1 MENGNSS
8 DQSVRAALRFNSSE
22 ALSYVIEDVLVKPSV
37 HREFAARGLYLYL
50 YTEKPVGIDLP
61 DTKNLGAML
70 NGHDPLENYNAG
82 IAQSHKGHDLYRHNY
97 PLSSR
102 KIGAAEYSGSTKGLS
117 LMFRLAIGDYEK
129 KTLLAP
135 PFNNANAS
143 AMYVTAEIDERL
155 LIPGLD
161 RVEGA
166 HRLGEALGMGHKM
179 IQERGYLPD
188 SYYVTKPTAIII
200 PPHYP
205 PSQAK

>member
-1 MENGNSS
+1 MKNGNSFES
-8 DQSVRAALRFNSSE
+8 HSRAALRFNSSE
-22 ALSYVIEDVLVKPSV
+22 SLAYVIEDVFVKPSL
-37 HREFAARGLYLYL
+37 HHEFAARGLYLYL
-50 YTEKPVGIDLP
+50 YTEKQVDIIPP
-61 DTKNLGAML
+61 DTNNLGAML

-82 IAQSHKGHDLYRHNY
+82 VAQSHKGHDLYRHNY

-102 KIGAAEYSGSTKGLS
+102 KIGAAEYNDRTKGFS

-143 AMYVTAEIDERL
+143 AMYVTADIDERL

-179 IQERGYLPD
+179 VQERGYLPD

-205 PSQAK
+205 PSEAK